1 MCSPRFPRT
10 CATSSCRYPIR
21 FAFRFLLVVGV
32 ATPAR
37 AQNEA
42 LVEPLAGILAASDAR
57 RFTGPLFRA
66 AARHPDPIV
75 RRHAALSMGRIGN
88 PAAISILL
96 RLSSDPDTVVQR
108 DALFAIGLLAV
119 PEALDR
125 LRDIVLNTPSQDQ
138 GRAHA
143 EAVAAVAK
151 TGGPD
156 AAAIVRE
163 LLNRW
168 VGIATTDNVPSVVE
182 RALLEAWRLGSAA
195 PILLIAQFTQAA
207 SAELRWRAVYSLVA
221 LRATSASNALLRTAA
236 DPLPLVRALG
246 VAALTADYADDA
258 GLDRRGV
265 GARLGGLVNDSDA
278 GVRIAALTAL
288 GTYGTGT
295 YVSLA
300 ADRAA
305 DTHPNVRV
313 QALASLGRMTG
324 QAAIDALTHRL
335 EGGIFATRRMALLS
349 LAQVAGV
356 GALPTIR
363 ASMADNDWR
372 RRSVAATA
380 LGSLPLSASRVHLES
395 LRRDPDERVM
405 ASALQASLRSN
416 PRAAD
421 SLARLY
427 ASHDDPVVRQIAIGA
442 LRARA
447 DTGHVR
453 LLADAF
459 EIGRADRTS
468 SARVEVIAALGR
480 ISQQG
485 SLGTALIAGWFL
497 SRHPSSEDYLVRRA
511 AARWLPAAADLWGP
525 SRPIDTGRGIADYRD
540 LARTVLAAE
549 RGASRTEIVFETD
562 RGDLV
567 VELFPADAPF
577 TVQSFLRLVDRRHF
591 DGLVWYAVEPGVM
604 VASGDRRGDGLAN
617 VVAPV
622 RDEPSARPFQAG
634 SLGLVLDGPDTGGN
648 RFFITLRPSPGLG
661 STHTAFGRVVVG
673 LDLLDRLTLND
684 RIRRVR
690 RR

>member
-1 MCSPRFPRT
+1 M
-10 CATSSCRYPIR
+10 
-21 FAFRFLLVVGV
+21 
-32 ATPAR
+32 PAW

-75 RRHAALSMGRIGN
+75 RRHAALAMGRISN
-88 PAAISILL
+88 PAALSILL
-96 RLSSDPDTVVQR
+96 RLSSDPDTIVQR

-125 LRDIVLNTPSQDQ
+125 LRDIVLNTRSQDQ
-138 GRAHA
+138 GSAHA

-156 AAAIVRE
+156 AGAIIRE

-182 RALLEAWRLGSAA
+182 RALLEAWRLGPAA
-195 PILLIAQFTQAA
+195 PIPLIAQFTEAV
-207 SAELRWRAVYSLVA
+207 SSELRWKAVYSLVA

-236 DPLPLVRALG
+236 DPFPLVRALG

-265 GARLGGLVNDSDA
+265 AARLRGSVNDSDA

-288 GTYGTGT
+288 ETYGTDK
-295 YVSLA
+295 YVSVA

-313 QALASLGRMTG
+313 QALASLGMMTG

-335 EGGIFATRRMALLS
+335 EGGVFATRRMALLS
-349 LAQVAGV
+349 LAQVAGA

-363 ASMADNDWR
+363 AAMADNDWR
-372 RRSVAATA
+372 RRSTAATA
-380 LGSLPLSASRVHLES
+380 LGSLPLSASQAHLES
-395 LRRDPDERVM
+395 LRRDPDERVIV
-405 ASALQASLRSN
+405 SALQASIRSN
-416 PRAAD
+416 PRGTD

-427 ASHDDPVVRQIAIGA
+427 VGHDDPVVRKIAIA
-442 LRARA
+442 AFMPRA
-447 DTGHVR
+447 DTGDVR

-468 SARVEVIAALGR
+468 AARVEVIVALGR
-480 ISQQG
+480 ISRQDG
-485 SLGTALIAGWFL
+485 LGTALIAGRFL
-497 SRHPSSEDYLVRRA
+497 SRYPSSEDYLVRQA

-525 SRPIDTGRGIADYRD
+525 PRPIETGRGIADYRD
-540 LARTVLAAE
+540 LARMVLSAE
-549 RGASRTEIVFETD
+549 TGVSRTEIVFETD
-562 RGDLV
+562 RGDLI

-591 DGLVWYAVEPGVM
+591 DGLVWYAVQPGVM
-604 VASGDRRGDGLAN
+604 VKSGDRRGDGLAN

-622 RDEPSARPFQAG
+622 RDESSAQPFRVG

-648 RFFITLRPSPGLG
+648 RFFITLRPSPELA